1 MKRIFGCFEEK
12 TFAKFAEVFAGL
24 VKLGMVV
31 LLVGDLGSGKTSFVK
46 HCSSKLGLN
55 PAQVRSPTFSLVNVY
70 EGKVKVYHIDLY
82 RIDKDVEV
90 LMELEE
96 ILERGDGVVFVEWA
110 DKIDTFWSGEEIK
123 IAFDFCENGR
133 VVSVESQDE
142 RFLSELSKRW
152 SEVAQV

>member
-1 MKRIFGCFEEK
+1 
-12 TFAKFAEVFAGL
+12 L

-70 EGKVKVYHIDLY
+70 EGKVKV
-82 RIDKDVEV
+82 KDVEV

>member
-1 MKRIFGCFEEK
+1 MKRVFGCLEERI
-12 TFAKFAEVFAGL
+12 FAKFAEVFASFLEPGT
-24 VKLGMVV
+24 VV
-31 LLVGDLGSGKTSFVK
+31 LLVGELGSGKTSFVRY
-46 HCSSKLGLN
+46 CSSRLGLD
-55 PAQVRSPTFSLVNVY
+55 PAQVRSPTFTLVNVY
-70 EGKVKVYHIDLY
+70 KGRVNVYHIDLY

-96 ILERGDGVVFVEWA
+96 ILELRDGVVFVEWA
-110 DKIDTFWSGEEIK
+110 DRIDTFWSGEEIK

-133 VVSVESQDE
+133 IVSVESQDE

>member
-1 MKRIFGCFEEK
+1 MKRVLGCLEEK
-12 TFAKFAEVFAGL
+12 LFAKFAEVFASL
-24 VKLGMVV
+24 VEPGNAV
-31 LLVGDLGSGKTSFVK
+31 LLVGELGSGKTSFVK
-46 HCSSKLGLN
+46 HCSSKLGLD
-55 PAQVRSPTFSLVNVY
+55 PAQVRSPTFSIVNVY
-70 EGKVKVYHIDLY
+70 EGKVRVYHVDLY
-82 RIDKDVEV
+82 RIDNDTEV

-96 ILERGDGVVFVEWA
+96 ILERRDGVVFVEWA

-133 VVSVESQDE
+133 IVSVESQDE